1 MRLFLAIRP
10 GVTDTLT
17 YHSARFNLKQVWDRI
32 KKQQKH
38 TAPLQ
43 REILGGTKIAASDAK
58 VRCAYQPASLPKT
71 SSNPLLC
78 PHGSEHHGVGRRC
91 PGRMILPCPALSQS
105 ECFQL

>member
-10 GVTDTLT
+10 GVTDTLM

-43 REILGGTKIAASDAK
+43 REILGGTKTAASDAN
-58 VRCAYQPASLPKT
+58 VRCAHQPASLPKT
-71 SSNPLLC
+71 SSNPLLSA
-78 PHGSEHHGVGRRC
+78 PT
-91 PGRMILPCPALSQS
+91 ALSITGQAGGA
-105 ECFQL
+105 QGG